1 MLGRCFIVLMVL
13 ALPAVCQDDPRR
25 EYMQR
30 LLTEPGPRG
39 AVTSEFEYW
48 AEGDRVYYRH
58 LGSALTPFRELR
70 MDSAVERLAAT
81 DEALFV
87 WLSGSMV
94 LEFPVERDGPAGAG
108 QWISPQSERALRAL
122 SARATESATGP
133 ETSDALVTIN
143 PPRLLVL
150 NMLAGIS
157 LNSGI
162 AGESVSV
169 IDTSSYKVLSTI
181 ALTRGDVP
189 RDMVLAPDNSRAY
202 VANYGCETCF
212 PRPMAVIDP
221 DKMQV
226 VGKIET
232 VRYPTILAMSPD
244 GTRLYSGDVGIVKAY
259 DTTTLA
265 PVGQYDT
272 TMAINKIVVS
282 GDGKKLYAVV
292 ASSSRQ
298 INRVIVVNTANMT
311 STGYW
316 DVPYNRCV
324 TGAFSPDEKKF
335 YVGCLTGATI
345 YTVDAEKGTILSSF
359 LTSPMSA
366 MASSPDGKRL
376 YVTHY
381 DGGMVEAIDPA
392 NGNQL
397 KLYRTGSGPFAMAL
411 NQNGSRGYVANYVSM
426 SVSVLDLVNDMNV
439 TDVKVGP
446 GPVALVLTSPG
457 PQVSTTPQSLV
468 FAIGAGLPS
477 PPAQTVALTVDTTGT
492 FTWSAAASTVSGG
505 NWLSVSLATGS
516 FPGTLTVSVSTAALA
531 AGNYAG
537 AITLTA
543 ANVGNSPL
551 VIAVA
556 LRVTASATLTVSP
569 AQLTFQGLAND
580 ATLAS
585 QTIQLTGTPGAVT
598 WTAATTSPWIVL
610 SATSG
615 TTPSTLSVA
624 ANPKGLIAGRYEG
637 TVNITSADAANSPQS
652 FKVVM
657 TLLPGPTVPTGGLVN
672 AASFAAGAAVA
683 PGSLASIFGSN
694 FGPTTPLS
702 ADKIPLPTVLGEV
715 KVLIGGTAA
724 PLIFASDTQINC
736 QVPFELAGQTAA
748 ALVVQR
754 GNVASASVNLTL
766 APSAPGIF
774 TATLGTRTQGAI
786 LNANSSLN
794 TLQNPAPPGEIV
806 QIFATGQG
814 AVSNTPATGAA
825 ASSSALSVTTA
836 APTVLIGGKQ
846 ANVVWSGLTP
856 GLVGLWQVN
865 AVVPA
870 DVTPGD
876 SLSVQIVHGNA
887 LSNTTIMAVA
897 AASP

>member
-1 MLGRCFIVLMVL
+1 MLRRCFVLLMIL
-13 ALPAVCQDDPRR
+13 ALPAVCQDDPKR

-48 AEGDRVYYRH
+48 AEGNRVYYRH

-70 MDSAVERLAAT
+70 MDRAVEKLAAT

-87 WLSGSMV
+87 WLSDSML
-94 LEFPVERDGPAGAG
+94 LEFAVERDGPVGAG

-122 SARATESATGP
+122 SVGATESATGP
-133 ETSDALVTIN
+133 GTSDALVLIN
-143 PPRLLVL
+143 PDRLLVL
-150 NMLAGIS
+150 NGGV
-157 LNSGI
+157 GI
-162 AGESVSV
+162 ANGITGESVS
-169 IDTSSYKVLSTI
+169 ILDTGAYRVLKTVSLTSGDAPNDI
-181 ALTRGDVP
+181 VMAL
-189 RDMVLAPDNSRAY
+189 DNSRAY
-202 VANYGCETCF
+202 TANYGCSTCST
-212 PRPMAVIDP
+212 RGISLLDP
-221 DKMQV
+221 SKMELA
-226 VGKIET
+226 GKIENA
-232 VRYPTILAMSPD
+232 RYPWTLAVSAD
-244 GTRLYSGDVGIVKAY
+244 GTRLYSGDTTYVRAY
-259 DTTTLA
+259 DTSTLAQVAQVDTTL
-265 PVGQYDT
+265 PVYD
-272 TMAINKIVVS
+272 VVLTA
-282 GDGKKLYAVV
+282 DGKKLFALSYY
-292 ASSSRQ
+292 SGQQR
-298 INRVIVVNTANMT
+298 NRLSVIDTKTMNVTTYNELPYMRCF
-311 STGYW
+311 TG
-316 DVPYNRCV
+316 VL
-324 TGAFSPDEKKF
+324 SPDEKRL

-345 YTVDAEKGTILSSF
+345 YVIDTDRLVITGTF
-359 LTSPMSA
+359 TTSPVMF
-366 MASSPDGKRL
+366 MAPSPDGKRL
-376 YVTHY
+376 YVTHP
-381 DGGMVEAIDPA
+381 DGGVVEVLDPS
-392 NGNQL
+392 NGNQI
-397 KLYRTGSGPFAMAL
+397 KLFKTGVGPWAIAL
-411 NQNGSRGYVANYVSM
+411 NKAGTRGYVANFFSCTVT
-426 SVSVLDLVNDMNV
+426 VLDLANDLNI
-439 TDVKVGP
+439 TDIPVGP
-446 GPVALVLTSPG
+446 GPLAVALTSPG
-457 PQVSTTPQSLV
+457 PQVTPLPLSLV

-505 NWLSVSLATGS
+505 NWLSVSPATGS

-531 AGNYAG
+531 AGNYSG
-537 AITLTA
+537 AITLTT

-551 VIAVA
+551 VISVA

-585 QTIQLTGTPGAVT
+585 QTIQLTGTPGAVA

-624 ANPKGLIAGRYEG
+624 ANPKGLMAGRYEG

-694 FGPTTPLS
+694 FGPTTPLG

-715 KVLIGGTAA
+715 KALIGGTAA

-736 QVPFELAGQTAA
+736 QVPFELAGQTTAT
-748 ALVVQR
+748 LVVQR
-754 GNVASASVNLTL
+754 GNVASATVNLSL

-794 TLQNPAPPGEIV
+794 TPQNPARPGEIV

-825 ASSSALSVTTA
+825 ASSSALSVTA
-836 APTVLIGGKQ
+836 ATPTVLIGGKQ

-865 AVVPA
+865 TVVPA

-897 AASP
+897 AATP

>member
-1 MLGRCFIVLMVL
+1 
-13 ALPAVCQDDPRR
+13 
-25 EYMQR
+25 MQR
-30 LLTEPGPRG
+30 LLTQPGPRG

-70 MDSAVERLAAT
+70 MDSEVEKLAAT

-87 WLSGSMV
+87 WLGGAVV
-94 LEFPVERDGPAGAG
+94 LEFPVDRDGPGG
-108 QWISPQSERALRAL
+108 SGYRISARSERALRAL
-122 SARATESATGP
+122 SAPAAESAAGP

-143 PPRLLVL
+143 PDRLLVV
-150 NMLAGIS
+150 NGGV
-157 LNSGI
+157 GI
-162 AGESVSV
+162 ANGITGESVS
-169 IDTSSYKVLSTI
+169 ILDTGAYRLLKTVS
-181 ALTRGDVP
+181 LTSGDGPNDIV
-189 RDMVLAPDNSRAY
+189 MAPDNSRAY
-202 VANYGCETCF
+202 IANYGCSTCL
-212 PRPMAVIDP
+212 PRAMALLDP
-221 DKMQV
+221 SKMELA
-226 VGKIET
+226 GKIEN
-232 VRYPTILAMSPD
+232 VRYPWTLAASAD
-244 GTRLYSGDVGIVKAY
+244 GTRLYSGDVTYVKAY

-265 PVGQYDT
+265 QVAQVDT
-272 TMAINKIVVS
+272 TLPVYDLALTA
-282 GDGKKLYAVV
+282 DGKKLFALTYY
-292 ASSSRQ
+292 SGQ
-298 INRVIVVNTANMT
+298 QKNRVSVVDTKTMTVTAYN
-311 STGYW
+311 
-316 DVPYNRCV
+316 DLPYMRCFSGV
-324 TGAFSPDEKKF
+324 LSPDEKRL
-335 YVGCLTGATI
+335 YVACLTGATI
-345 YTVDAEKGTILSSF
+345 YVIDTDRLTITGTF
-359 LTSPMSA
+359 TTSPVMF
-366 MASSPDGKRL
+366 MAASPDGKRL
-376 YVTHY
+376 YVTHP
-381 DGGMVEAIDPA
+381 DGGVIEVLDPS
-392 NGNQL
+392 NGNQI
-397 KLYRTGSGPFAMAL
+397 KLFKTGVGPWAIAL
-411 NQNGSRGYVANYVSM
+411 NKAGTRGYVANFLSCTVT
-426 SVSVLDLVNDMNV
+426 VLDLVNDLNIS
-439 TDVKVGP
+439 DIAVGP
-446 GPVALVLTSPG
+446 GPLAMALTNPG
-457 PQVSTTPQSLV
+457 PQVSASPQSLV

-505 NWLSVSLATGS
+505 NWLSVTPATGS
-516 FPGTLTVSVSTAALA
+516 FPGTLTVSVSTASLA
-531 AGNYAG
+531 AGNYSG

-556 LRVTASATLTVSP
+556 LRVTASGTLTVSP
-569 AQLTFQGLAND
+569 AQLSFQGLAND
-580 ATLAS
+580 NTLAA
-585 QTIQLTGTPGAVT
+585 QTAQITGSPGSLT

-610 SATSG
+610 GATSG

-683 PGSLASIFGSN
+683 AGSLASVFGSS
-694 FGPTTPLS
+694 FGPTTPLG

-736 QVPFELAGQTAA
+736 QVPFELAGQTTAT
-748 ALVVQR
+748 LVVQR
-754 GNVASASVNLTL
+754 GNVASATVNLSL

-794 TLQNPAPPGEIV
+794 TTANPARPGEII

-836 APTVLIGGKQ
+836 TPTVLIGGKQ

-876 SLSVQIVHGNA
+876 SLPVQIVHGNA
-887 LSNTTIMAVA
+887 LSNTTVMAVA
-897 AASP
+897 AAAP